1 MNANCLGVLTKK
13 LALMTSAISIT
24 ALVGAPAM
32 AQTTAQPK
40 NDVTGNIVQ
49 VVSSNSSLSTLSRA
63 IEASGLKN
71 TLANGNYTLLAPTD
85 EAFSSL
91 SPGTVEF
98 LLKPENR
105 SLLRQIIAYHTAPG
119 EITSS
124 QFITGSSIATLG
136 GGVAVRVN
144 PERVI
149 LNNASVV
156 QADIKASN
164 GVVHTIS
171 RVLIP
176 PRLREKIS
184 SLLKTQ

>member
-1 MNANCLGVLTKK
+1 MNAHCLSVLTKK
-13 LALMTSAISIT
+13 LAVMASVIGVT
-24 ALVGAPAM
+24 ASVGVPAM
-32 AQTTAQPK
+32 AQTTDQPK

-49 VVSSNSSLSTLSRA
+49 VVSSNSSLSKLSQA
-63 IEASGLKN
+63 IDASGLKN

-85 EAFSSL
+85 EAFSS
-91 SPGTVEF
+91 SFTPGAEEF

-105 SLLRQIIAYHTAPG
+105 SLLRQILAYHIAPG

-124 QFITGSSIATLG
+124 QLATKSSLPTLG
-136 GGVAVRVN
+136 GGVSVRRN

-149 LNNASVV
+149 INNASLV
-156 QADIKASN
+156 QPDIPASN

-176 PRLREKIS
+176 PRLREQIS
-184 SLLKTQ
+184 SLLKS